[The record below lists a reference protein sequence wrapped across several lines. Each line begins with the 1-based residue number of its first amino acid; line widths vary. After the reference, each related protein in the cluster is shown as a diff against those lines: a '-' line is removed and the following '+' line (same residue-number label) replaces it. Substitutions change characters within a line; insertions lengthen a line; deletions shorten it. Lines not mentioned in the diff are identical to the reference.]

1 MKKSFVDSVFP
12 RILLIHGDSDNVV
25 PKESTREFAKSLRNL
40 GATVSVKYLA
50 GASHTDPIIE
60 DLLYD
65 ESNGEEAGAI
75 NELIDV
81 INFHR
86 NLHHAA
92 RERSKITGDNG
103 NSSTMMGSKRRRSPS
118 MLADGFGFVT
128 EERGRTPQD
137 FIPRIL
143 IRAARIVNPFWL
155 SKVAFVLKWSQ
166 VSVLLVVV
174 YV

>member
-1 MKKSFVDSVFP
+1 M
-12 RILLIHGDSDNVV
+12 LL
-25 PKESTREFAKSLRNL
+25 
-40 GATVSVKYLA
+40 YL
-50 GASHTDPIIE
+50 SNIYRLHTDPIIE

-65 ESNGEEAGAI
+65 ESNGEEVVI

-86 NLHHAA
+86 NLHHVA

-128 EERGRTPQD
+128 EER
-137 FIPRIL
+137 
-143 IRAARIVNPFWL
+143 
-155 SKVAFVLKWSQ
+155 VAPLKIS
-166 VSVLLVVV
+166 
-174 YV
+174 YHGY